1 MDLTI
6 DDARALVNDETLWP
20 RLRDF
25 LWDFAPQIHPSW
37 LPEIPLA
44 GELASSPREKA
55 WLLKTLGVTTGFF
68 HTFPKDD
75 FSRIALLDGALLL
88 DLVRWLGV
96 LHNAPALRRVTDGA
110 RVRALKAA
118 LPGAYPEAFPYTAYF
133 RAEDTGAVAP
143 APEAVLADGMGILL
157 AALKNAPVAV
167 VDRLRKKLPRELS
180 HVEEG
185 KAPAPGEF
193 ARLLKLKFREAYS
206 LCC

>member
-1 MDLTI
+1 MDLTV
-6 DDARALVNDETLWP
+6 DDARALVNDEALWP

-37 LPEIPLA
+37 LPEIPL
-44 GELASSPREKA
+44 GTELASSPRAKA
-55 WLLKTLGVTTGFF
+55 WLLETLGVTSCF
-68 HTFPKDD
+68 HTFPKED

-133 RAEDTGAVAP
+133 RGADTDEDAP

-157 AALKNAPVAV
+157 AVLKNAPAPV

-180 HVEEG
+180 DVEVG